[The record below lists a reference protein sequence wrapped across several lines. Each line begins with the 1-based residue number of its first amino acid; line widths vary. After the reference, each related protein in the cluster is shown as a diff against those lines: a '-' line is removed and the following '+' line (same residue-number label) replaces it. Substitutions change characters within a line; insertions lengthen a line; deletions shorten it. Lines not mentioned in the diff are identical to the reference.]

1 MGFLDVQTGKS
12 GVTPQRNYS
21 VVRLKKDLFSRS
33 NVGFIATNR
42 DSASSGDP
50 YNRAFGVDASFTFL
64 EHLNVQGFATSSYT
78 PGKTKDHRAGRVR
91 ATWDSDLF
99 YWETNHLIVQRDF
112 NPEMGWLPRRDM
124 KKSQFKFDVKPRPKI
139 RNIRQLFFR
148 SSVDYFDNQAGELET
163 RNQDFTFESLFESGD
178 RVFVRYSHLFDRI
191 RKTFDIQGIVSVSP
205 GSYTWDSAQ
214 IRFTPSS
221 NRRFS
226 GDISF
231 RRQWGFYGG
240 QSSEVVW
247 NPIWK
252 ASRNLSIAPS
262 YQFNR
267 VSVPLGK
274 FSSHLINSQV
284 NYAFTNRWLTSTTA
298 QYSSLS
304 RLTVM
309 NFRLNYIYRPND
321 DFFLIYNESR
331 TLAGGSVSNQWNR
344 SIIAKITHSWEI

>member
-1 MGFLDVQTGKS
+1 MLDVQTGKS
-12 GVTPQRNYS
+12 GITPQRNYS
-21 VVRLKKDLFSRS
+21 VIRVKKDILSRS
-33 NVGFIATNR
+33 NIGIIATNR
-42 DSASSGDP
+42 DSATSGDP
-50 YNRAFGVDASFTFL
+50 YNRAFGVDASFIFF
-64 EHLNVQGFATSSYT
+64 EHLNVQGFATSSYS
-78 PGKTKDHRAGRVR
+78 PGKSKDHMAGRVR

-124 KKSQFKFDVKPRPKI
+124 RKSQFKFDVKPRPKI
-139 RNIRQLFFR
+139 RNVRQLFFR

-191 RKTFDIQGIVSVSP
+191 RKAFDIQGVVSVSP
-205 GSYTWDSAQ
+205 GSYTWDSSQ
-214 IRFTPSS
+214 VRFTPSP

-226 GDISF
+226 GDISY

-252 ASRNLSIAPS
+252 ASRNLSIAPA

-267 VSVPLGK
+267 VSIPSGK
-274 FSSHLINSQV
+274 FKSHLINSQV
-284 NYAFTNRWLTSTTA
+284 NYAFNNRWLTSTTA
-298 QYSSLS
+298 QYSSLT

-309 NFRLNYIYRPND
+309 NFRLNFIYRPND

-331 TLAGGSVSNQWNR
+331 TLAGGAVSNQWNR